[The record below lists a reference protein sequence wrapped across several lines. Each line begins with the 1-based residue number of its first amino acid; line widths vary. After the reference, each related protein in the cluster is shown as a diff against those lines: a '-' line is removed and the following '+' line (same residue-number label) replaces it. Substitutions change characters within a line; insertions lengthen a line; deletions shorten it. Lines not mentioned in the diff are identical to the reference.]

1 MFVARDVRIGG
12 LRLGHSTVEA
22 GEQRGVATCAVE
34 RRFLLAGANPAQQLS
49 TCRQP
54 DYAAFAAQGF
64 ECPGFFAGIIGIIT
78 VISGSPTGCRP
89 A

>member
-1 MFVARDVRIGG
+1 MHCVVHHGRLPQDEAFEVSGDGEQGG
-12 LRLGHSTVEA
+12 LE
-22 GEQRGVATCAVE
+22 CAVE